1 MSLRGVQG
9 GWSLEGGRKLPGR
22 RHQHRHQHQQS
33 CRFGELVFRSRDEF
47 LKKKERKKKT
57 RKTQEREKAHDRTY
71 LVLHHLSII
80 HNSYLPGNH
89 HMPRVLFSSL
99 LFPSLPSRLSPN
111 PHPHPITSQQ
121 IPIRRTH
128 IPQLRLLAFRQP
140 LISHTN
146 SLPLP
151 ILRPT
156 RPAIDDT
163 RENTQD
169 SKGDADG
176 VSIIIIDRRRNQYQY
191 QDR

>member
-33 CRFGELVFRSRDEF
+33 CRFGELVFISRDEF
-47 LKKKERKKKT
+47 LKKKEGGKKT

-99 LFPSLPSRLSPN
+99 LSSSLPFHPICLPIPIHIPSPHNKYRYVGLISPN
-111 PHPHPITSQQ
+111 SVFSPSVNPSSP
-121 IPIRRTH
+121 IPILSLCRFCDQH
-128 IPQLRLLAFRQP
+128 AQP
-140 LISHTN
+140 
-146 SLPLP
+146 
-151 ILRPT
+151 
-156 RPAIDDT
+156 
-163 RENTQD
+163 
-169 SKGDADG
+169 
-176 VSIIIIDRRRNQYQY
+176 
-191 QDR
+191 

>member
-47 LKKKERKKKT
+47 LKKKERKKP
-57 RKTQEREKAHDRTY
+57 RKTQEREKAHARTY

-99 LFPSLPSRLSPN
+99 LSSPLPFPSIPSVSQSPSTSHHLTTNTDTSDSYPPTPSSRLPSTPHLPYQFSPSADSATN
-111 PHPHPITSQQ
+111 TPSH
-121 IPIRRTH
+121 RRY
-128 IPQLRLLAFRQP
+128 
-140 LISHTN
+140 
-146 SLPLP
+146 
-151 ILRPT
+151 
-156 RPAIDDT
+156 T
-163 RENTQD
+163 REY
-169 SKGDADG
+169 SG
-176 VSIIIIDRRRNQYQY
+176 
-191 QDR
+191 